1 MRKQDGP
8 RLREHPRG
16 QETHRPDPVSLAD
29 VARLP
34 E

>member
-1 MRKQDGP
+1 MRRKTAPGM
-8 RLREHPRG
+8 REHPRG